1 MSKNKMNVSR
11 ETDEINTNG
20 ALAALGNYGSSSE
33 SEDEHEPVQYNFTNK
48 TDTSH
53 QRLELPTADISKIPS
68 SPSGN
73 LTQEA
78 NIDGNFESQ
87 ESRMTY
93 DLVCGIVSDT
103 VNAQEKLPGT
113 KSFHIP

>member
-1 MSKNKMNVSR
+1 MNVSR

-53 QRLELPTADISKIPS
+53 QRLELPTAVISKSQS

-78 NIDGNFESQ
+78 NIDDIVESQ
-87 ESRMTY
+87 ESLMTY

-103 VNAQEKLPGT
+103 VDAQEKLPST
-113 KSFHIP
+113 EKQL